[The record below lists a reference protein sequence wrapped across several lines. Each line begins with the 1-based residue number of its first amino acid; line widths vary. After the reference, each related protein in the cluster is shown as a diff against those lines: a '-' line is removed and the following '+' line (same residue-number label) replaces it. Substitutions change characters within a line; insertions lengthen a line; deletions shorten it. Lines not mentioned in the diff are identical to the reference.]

1 MTEQTN
7 TAFDSMDPHG
17 FHAHDA
23 HEGHHVVSLRMLVGV
38 LTVLLAFTVLTVA
51 ASRAEVWFGEAMGI
65 VIPQWVNV
73 AVAMSIAVVKG
84 TLVLMFFMQLYYDKP
99 LNTIIFSSCLFAFA
113 LFLGLTALDLGSRGS
128 IYSWKSGEI
137 IAGGNSVGLV
147 RSVDGI
153 AMSQNVPIQ
162 VWAKEVEINELGS
175 VEAFEIE
182 AAHHRGHVD
191 TASTADVSRPR
202 AGATPG
208 LFDATEPGSHED
220 DAEHGDEAEQGEEE
234 HADDTSDH

>member
-7 TAFDSMDPHG
+7 TTFDPMDPHG

-23 HEGHHVVSLRMLVGV
+23 HAGHHVVSLRMLVGV
-38 LTVLLAFTVLTVA
+38 LMVLLAFTVMTVA
-51 ASRAEVWFGEAMGI
+51 ASRAEVWIGSAMGI

-73 AVAMSIAVVKG
+73 AVAMGIAVIKG

-113 LFLGLTALDLGSRGS
+113 LFLGLTALDLGTRGA
-128 IYSWKSGEI
+128 IYEWKSGEI
-137 IAGGNSVGLV
+137 IPGGNSVGLV
-147 RSVDGI
+147 RSVEGVG
-153 AMSQNVPIQ
+153 MSQNVPIQ
-162 VWAKEVEINELGS
+162 IWAKEVEISRLGS

-182 AAHHRGHVD
+182 RAHHRGEVSSK
-191 TASTADVSRPR
+191 STADVSRPR

-208 LFDATEPGSHED
+208 LFDAADHDTHAEGHAEP
-220 DAEHGDEAEQGEEE
+220 EHDQPE
-234 HADDTSDH
+234 HADDAADH